1 LNIVSVFNKMH
12 AGYIVKVEWGLG
24 VKIQMEAIN
33 EKN

>member
-1 LNIVSVFNKMH
+1 MH